1 MGVTERL
8 ARAASRRPR
17 QVFLAWVGAIVVA
30 LTFAV
35 LFLPGNLTTN
45 GHVTGNP
52 ESIQAE
58 TLFAQHFPPD
68 KNAVDELIVVRS
80 PTTPVADPAFTAFVR
95 QLNSKAQATGVVYRS
110 SVLQISRD
118 RHAILIGIQR
128 KADVDRLLSLV
139 KQENGHS
146 GFEVVMTGSGTLD
159 HDFNDL
165 SQHDLKSGELQVGL
179 PAALVVLVLVF
190 GTVVAGL
197 VPLVMAIVSIIVAI
211 GLCAPLAAIFSLSV
225 FFVNMLTGMGL
236 ALGIDYSLF
245 VVSRYREERGHG
257 REELAAIAAAG
268 ATASRA
274 VLFSGSVFVIALT
287 GMLLVPSNV
296 MKSLAV
302 GAIAVGIVSV
312 LAALTL
318 LPALLGLIGDRVN
331 ALRVPFV
338 GRNLGAASEGR
349 FWGAVVHAVMRRP
362 AVSLVTFAA
371 LLIAAAIPTLGLTL
385 GASGVS
391 TLPNR
396 LESKQG
402 FEALKRDFPQ
412 MSSSPA
418 LIAVVGNVNSPAM
431 QGAIRRRRGELRRD
445 PAFGRSDLRVTPRGD
460 VAAI

>member
-52 ESIQAE
+52 ESKQAE

-80 PTTPVADPAFTAFVR
+80 PTTPVADPAFTAFVQ
-95 QLNSKAQATGVVYRS
+95 QLNSKAQAIGVVYRS
-110 SVLQISRD
+110 SVLEISRD

-211 GLCAPLAAIFSLSV
+211 GLCGPLAAAFSLSV

-245 VVSRYREERGHG
+245 VVSRYREERGNG

-268 ATASRA
+268 GTA
-274 VLFSGSVFVIALT
+274 
-287 GMLLVPSNV
+287 
-296 MKSLAV
+296 
-302 GAIAVGIVSV
+302 
-312 LAALTL
+312 
-318 LPALLGLIGDRVN
+318 
-331 ALRVPFV
+331 
-338 GRNLGAASEGR
+338 
-349 FWGAVVHAVMRRP
+349 
-362 AVSLVTFAA
+362 
-371 LLIAAAIPTLGLTL
+371 
-385 GASGVS
+385 
-391 TLPNR
+391 
-396 LESKQG
+396 
-402 FEALKRDFPQ
+402 
-412 MSSSPA
+412 SPA
-418 LIAVVGNVNSPAM
+418 LVLPRSGSSSGATRPASPPSMPCGTCA
-431 QGAIRRRRGELRRD
+431 RR
-445 PAFGRSDLRVTPRGD
+445 
-460 VAAI
+460 